1 MNELEVI
8 LSMDAMR
15 AILEGQQIVFDCE
28 PEGLRVIIVCDPLAM
43 LTFKEHVTR
52 ALLVHLPGPT
62 TIN

>member
-28 PEGLRVIIVCDPLAM
+28 PEGLRVILVCDANAM
-43 LTFKEHVTR
+43 RTFKEHVTR

-62 TIN
+62 SIN

>member
-28 PEGLRVIIVCDPLAM
+28 PEGLRVIIVCDANAM
-43 LTFKEHVTR
+43 RTFKEHITR
-52 ALLVHLPGPT
+52 AMLVHLPGPT
-62 TIN
+62 SIN

>member
-43 LTFKEHVTR
+43 HTFKEHVTR

>member
-15 AILEGQQIVFDCE
+15 AMLDGNKIVFDCE
-28 PEGLRVIIVCDPLAM
+28 PEGLRVILVCDANAM
-43 LTFKEHVTR
+43 RTFKEHVTR

-62 TIN
+62 SIN

>member
-43 LTFKEHVTR
+43 RTFKEHVTR